1 MAKETEFFENLRF
14 SLAMK
19 ENLLY
24 NICRIKMRRMFMKRN
39 FFLLLA
45 AVLTLVCLTGCASAM
60 FLDEVI
66 PELMDITTQYPHVE
80 KVTVTNGATGAS
92 IEYTDPEMQDNIRM
106 MFEGVQCT
114 RRKGNGVAA
123 DEPLF
128 TVTFHAVDGDTVIYV
143 LSGSSYVIGEYTYKA
158 ITFGVDTVY
167 LENLF
172 AE

>member
-1 MAKETEFFENLRF
+1 
-14 SLAMK
+14 
-19 ENLLY
+19 
-24 NICRIKMRRMFMKRN
+24 MKRN
-39 FFLLLA
+39 FGILLA
-45 AVLTLVCLTGCASAM
+45 VLLTAFCFTGCASDI

-80 KVTVTNGATGAS
+80 KVTVMNGATGES

-114 RRKGNGVAA
+114 RKKTGAPAA
-123 DEPLF
+123 DAVQF
-128 TVTFHAVDGDTVIYV
+128 TVTFHAVDGDTVVYV

-172 AE
+172 VGE

>member
-1 MAKETEFFENLRF
+1 MIRK
-14 SLAMK
+14 
-19 ENLLY
+19 
-24 NICRIKMRRMFMKRN
+24 I
-39 FFLLLA
+39 LLLT
-45 AVLTLVCLTGCASAM
+45 AVLLALVLLTGCASDI

-80 KVTVTNGATGAS
+80 KVTVVNGGTGES
-92 IEYTDPEMQDNIRM
+92 IEYTDPAMQDNIRM

-114 RRKGNGVAA
+114 RKKGSGTAA
-123 DEPLF
+123 GEPLF
-128 TVTFHAVDGDTVIYV
+128 TVTFHALDGDTVIYV

-158 ITFGVDTVY
+158 ITFGVDLVY